1 MIRHPNAHEVFSRY
15 RCSTRT
21 SSGIPRVRVGLDLAG
36 FGGRSAGRPDAK
48 AAIRALRQGRRLA
61 RYTFHARDGM
71 ARWVGLGVIAK
82 TSPLRSVVG
91 RARPSAP
98 SWPALTGLAAMRRP

>member
-1 MIRHPNAHEVFSRY
+1 
-15 RCSTRT
+15 
-21 SSGIPRVRVGLDLAG
+21 
-36 FGGRSAGRPDAK
+36 
-48 AAIRALRQGRRLA
+48 LA

-98 SWPALTGLAAMRRP
+98 SWPALTGLAAMRRPWTSGTKRSRRQPTAGATRACHPRCTVRH